1 MTVQVGAT
9 KEGLSATK
17 ASHLLIAF
25 PPREEQVR
33 ILEATKKAFE
43 QVNQYGALEDERE
56 RLDAELPDCLRKSV
70 LQAAVQGKLVPQDP
84 SDEPASVLLGRIRK
98 ERARLI
104 KEKKIKAPKG
114 GESIIYRGSD
124 GGYYEKRGSIEPVCI
139 DDEIPFDI
147 PDSWE
152 WARLESI
159 AVLERGSGIKR
170 TEVSQEGMP
179 CVRYGELYT
188 TYKEEI
194 AKVATRISV
203 ELYSKCHTIESNDV
217 VLTLTGENNVDI
229 G

>member
-1 MTVQVGAT
+1 MRSVATVCQC
-9 KEGLSATK
+9 
-17 ASHLLIAF
+17 
-25 PPREEQVR
+25 
-33 ILEATKKAFE
+33 
-43 QVNQYGALEDERE
+43 ALTTRY
-56 RLDAELPDCLRKSV
+56 L
-70 LQAAVQGKLVPQDP
+70 
-84 SDEPASVLLGRIRK
+84 
-98 ERARLI
+98 
-104 KEKKIKAPKG
+104 
-114 GESIIYRGSD
+114 
-124 GGYYEKRGSIEPVCI
+124 
-139 DDEIPFDI
+139 DI

-203 ELYSKCHTIESNDV
+203 ELYSKCHTIEPDDV

-229 G
+229 GRAVVNATGDQLAFGGDLLAVKEHRQNGAFLAAAIRSEYVRRQRTAAATGNIIVHLGMNKVGSFLVAVPPLKEQERIMEALESSLSNL